1 METVVTAGAVVK
13 QKRRRLALA
22 VRGAD
27 RAELVERRR
36 EADLRAERLEPS
48 VRNRGEV
55 SIAVDAEVPDSVGIG
70 EINLNDLPD
79 NWRQYP
85 APEELARLGTGWVEG
100 GTTAVLAVPSAVIP
114 SERNYLINPA
124 HRDFGRIRIGVP
136 QLFVFD
142 PRLLLR

>member
-1 METVVTAGAVVK
+1 MRVHSAFDGEGARSAGGRWNQAGTPLVYTSGT
-13 QKRRRLALA
+13 LALA
-22 VRGAD
+22 ALESLVHFD
-27 RAELVERRR
+27 MAEAPDDLV
-36 EADLRAERLEPS
+36 S
-48 VRNRGEV
+48 
-55 SIAVDAEVPDSVGIG
+55 VDAEVPDSVGIG